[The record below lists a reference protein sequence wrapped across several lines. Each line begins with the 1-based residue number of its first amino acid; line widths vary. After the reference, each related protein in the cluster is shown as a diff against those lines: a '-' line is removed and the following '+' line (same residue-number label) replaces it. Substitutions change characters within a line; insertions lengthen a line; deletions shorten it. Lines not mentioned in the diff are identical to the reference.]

1 MEPTEIERGSHPNI
15 FLLCA
20 GSSSESCLQM
30 DPDAKYQV
38 DLVQYSHLRGPI
50 QVLSKHVMWKPK
62 NNTDKDTENDRFFSF
77 QTVT

>member
-1 MEPTEIERGSHPNI
+1 
-15 FLLCA
+15 
-20 GSSSESCLQM
+20 M

-62 NNTDKDTENDRFFSF
+62 NDTDKDTENDRFFSF
-77 QTVT
+77 HTVA